1 MGAYCY
7 LVLPE
12 AKVKKILAHDGDKAM
27 SDIKGDLQAVC
38 DSMSGRRLFW
48 SAYKK
53 LATES
58 VAKTMTDARL
68 KLAQSRTIT
77 EAYFEQLKKES
88 VEKIQELVDSAG
100 LDERRDV
107 SLKYFGRDLL
117 LRISH
122 HAELAELELTA
133 ELREIAYRA
142 GDLDALP
149 PQAVIEKGDAATKVD
164 IPASMLM
171 QAKSARKTLLQFLA
185 DEGENESGEKLLVS
199 RERSEHENLG
209 VIKTHSRELRTKD
222 PGAWKLEEAYL
233 KDVCSEGRHVQEQ
246 YTAELVPTHGTW
258 RSAADAMRRSTRFQS
273 LGMYKWAPT
282 GDSDETHYLA
292 HCSFA

>member
-1 MGAYCY
+1 
-7 LVLPE
+7 
-12 AKVKKILAHDGDKAM
+12 M
-27 SDIKGDLQAVC
+27 SDIKGELQAVC

-58 VAKTMTDARL
+58 VAKTMADARL
-68 KLAQSRTIT
+68 KLEGGKSIT
-77 EAYFEQLKKES
+77 GSYFEELKKES

-133 ELREIAYRA
+133 QLREIAYHA

-149 PQAVIEKGDAATKVD
+149 PQAVIEKADAATTVE
-164 IPASMLM
+164 IPASMLK
-171 QAKSARKTLLQFLA
+171 QAKSARKTLLQFLT

-199 RERSEHENLG
+199 GEISGHERLG

-233 KDVCSEGRHVQEQ
+233 KDVCSEGKHVQEE
-246 YTAELVPTHGTW
+246 YKAELVTA
-258 RSAADAMRRSTRFQS
+258 SADTRHMEISSRCNAPLPAFPESWHVQMGSHRRQR
-273 LGMYKWAPT
+273 
-282 GDSDETHYLA
+282 
-292 HCSFA
+292 